1 MNLDVEKISTT
12 AERDGIAIIRDFIPD
27 DLLTR
32 IRSRIDELNRAER
45 ESGKA
50 FLESEGANQRVFN
63 LVNKGEVFEEIV
75 QHPFIM
81 KAMAR
86 LLGGDCILS
95 GFSSN
100 TTGPGGEPMML
111 HSDSGYVPAPHP
123 EQLLSA
129 NAIWML
135 DDFTLE
141 NGGTEYVPG
150 SHRLRRNPD
159 PARHYTCVPL
169 IGPAGSVAILHGY
182 TWHRTGANVSTNGQ
196 RRALFAYYVR
206 PFLRVQENHLVSVRE
221 EVWHRASPTLRH
233 LMGGDLYLN
242 SIGFIDGPPAEMQRL
257 AFSRRMLGEGMPGN
271 RNDRSASDS
280 VTESDV
286 AAK

>member
-1 MNLDVEKISTT
+1 VTIDT
-12 AERDGIAIIRDFIPD
+12 ARIAATVERDGIAIMRDFIPA

-32 IRSRIDELNRAER
+32 IRTRVDELNRIER
-45 ESGKA
+45 DSGIG

-75 QHPFIM
+75 QHPAIM
-81 KAMAR
+81 DIMAR

-100 TTGPGGEPMML
+100 TTGPGGEPMLL
-111 HSDSGYVPAPHP
+111 HSDSGYVPPPHP
-123 EQLLSA
+123 EYLLSA

-150 SHRLRRNPD
+150 SHRLRTNPD
-159 PARHYTCVPL
+159 PSRDYTCVPL
-169 IGPAGSVAILHGY
+169 IAPAGSVAILHGY
-182 TWHRTGANVSTNGQ
+182 TWHRTGANVSRDSH

-206 PFLRVQENHLVSVRE
+206 PFLRVQENHLVSVRR
-221 EVWHRASPTLRH
+221 EVWDRATPMLRH
-233 LMGGDLYLN
+233 LLGGDLYVN
-242 SIGFIDGPPAEMQRL
+242 AIGFIDGPPPEM
-257 AFSRRMLGEGMPGN
+257 RRMAFPRRKAGAL
-271 RNDRSASDS
+271 A
-280 VTESDV
+280 
-286 AAK
+286 